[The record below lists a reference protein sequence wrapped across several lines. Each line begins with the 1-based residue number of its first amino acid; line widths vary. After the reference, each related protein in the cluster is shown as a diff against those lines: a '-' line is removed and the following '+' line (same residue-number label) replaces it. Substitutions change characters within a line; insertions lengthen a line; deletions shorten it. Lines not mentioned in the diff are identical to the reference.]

1 MPREREKN
9 ACPRAVR
16 IATPLIVEKSTFSM
30 YFRPSS
36 APGRVQERIIRA
48 ISMMNSRGIRSLDIF
63 SIPAVPWLMIYAVKN
78 KKMKGKMTAPCKGN
92 VPSAPSRLFRK

>member
-1 MPREREKN
+1 
-9 ACPRAVR
+9 
-16 IATPLIVEKSTFSM
+16 
-30 YFRPSS
+30 
-36 APGRVQERIIRA
+36 
-48 ISMMNSRGIRSLDIF
+48 MMNSRGIRSLDIF